1 MSRPA
6 VLQRGVVFCYFA
18 VPSRWL
24 PHYFVGFALTWRVRK
39 VVGVKNQRVWL
50 DIAGFFNWLSN
61 KQFVFN
67 LRLHGSSM
75 VMRSEY
81 EPGEYV
87 SHPQAPDWGLG
98 QVQSAIGA
106 RVTVMFENAGK
117 VVIDTA
123 SVTLDRVDLRKLP
136 PGTTF

>member
-1 MSRPA
+1 
-6 VLQRGVVFCYFA
+6 
-18 VPSRWL
+18 
-24 PHYFVGFALTWRVRK
+24 
-39 VVGVKNQRVWL
+39 
-50 DIAGFFNWLSN
+50 
-61 KQFVFN
+61 
-67 LRLHGSSM
+67 M